1 MPISTCRSS
10 ISNLKKI
17 NWYAVFWPYMINNL
31 YENSN
36 YSFNIMIIV
45 SQYHQYY
52 ICKSYQL
59 QNLNLCTSR
68 LMVRYCQKTAFL
80 LFFYKLVIELLQVD
94 MGIYHFKMHF
104 KLVSYQ
110 MSYCYLGS
118 ESKTNMIKL
127 YFEFFIANYF
137 KPFNKKRPCCYNRY
151 WLGSSSCFL
160 PGSLLLKEFVTF
172 PQWEFG
178 RQLTSINLGVWRK
191 SENLFLKKTSSKA

>member
-1 MPISTCRSS
+1 M
-10 ISNLKKI
+10 
-17 NWYAVFWPYMINNL
+17 
-31 YENSN
+31 
-36 YSFNIMIIV
+36 
-45 SQYHQYY
+45 
-52 ICKSYQL
+52 
-59 QNLNLCTSR
+59 
-68 LMVRYCQKTAFL
+68 
-80 LFFYKLVIELLQVD
+80 ELLQVD

-137 KPFNKKRPCCYNRY
+137 KLFNKKRPCCYNRY

-160 PGSLLLKEFVTF
+160 PGSLLLREFVTF

-178 RQLTSINLGVWRK
+178 WQLTSINLGVWRK
-191 SENLFLKKTSSKA
+191 IKKNFFFKKKLYIRVCYGTKHIFQHIFCKNRPWGTPQAPQK

>member
-1 MPISTCRSS
+1 M
-10 ISNLKKI
+10 
-17 NWYAVFWPYMINNL
+17 
-31 YENSN
+31 
-36 YSFNIMIIV
+36 
-45 SQYHQYY
+45 
-52 ICKSYQL
+52 
-59 QNLNLCTSR
+59 
-68 LMVRYCQKTAFL
+68 
-80 LFFYKLVIELLQVD
+80 ELLQVD

-160 PGSLLLKEFVTF
+160 PGSLLLREFVTF

-178 RQLTSINLGVWRK
+178 WQLTSINLGVWRK
-191 SENLFLKKTSSKA
+191 SKNLFFFKKNYILRCVMVQNIYFNTFFVKIDPGVPLKPPKSGFFNVGVKLRK